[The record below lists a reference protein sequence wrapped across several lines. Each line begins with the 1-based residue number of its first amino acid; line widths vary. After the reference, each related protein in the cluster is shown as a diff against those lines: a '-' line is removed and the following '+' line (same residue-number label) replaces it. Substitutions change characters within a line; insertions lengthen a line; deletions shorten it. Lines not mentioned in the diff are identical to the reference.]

1 MSDLLD
7 PSLSTAESQPRRRGP
22 ERKENTKQTTVEQV
36 ADALEQ
42 LAGSRSSTR
51 SVRTETWQ
59 RIEITPDIEL
69 SIRGDF
75 DDEQRAQFYRIA
87 DHLRYLL
94 ARGVK

>member
-1 MSDLLD
+1 MAIEQSV
-7 PSLSTAESQPRRRGP
+7 
-22 ERKENTKQTTVEQV
+22 ERDRERDETKQTTVEQIV
-36 ADALEQ
+36 DALEQ
-42 LAGSRSSTR
+42 LSGKRSSPR

-75 DDEQRAQFYRIA
+75 DEEQRAQFHRVA
-87 DHLRYLL
+87 DLLRYLL